1 MYFACP
7 VAPEDGTGVP
17 FCGYIMFEQ
26 NSKIVFNKRLAPE
39 IFLLALESPKVVAE
53 ARPGQFVMIRV
64 TPGIDPLLRRPFSIC
79 GTRGDDLFLI
89 LYKVVGRGTAIMS
102 QTRAGEK
109 LSVLGPLG
117 TGFDLPK
124 RDCNSVLVAGGIGVA
139 PLIFL
144 AQRTL
149 PKHSVTIVH
158 GASTASLIYPLSSI
172 FINSSTERDR
182 KDSSSILN
190 SRFHYITVT
199 DDGSSGHKGVATDV
213 VVDHLNW
220 ADQVFACGPTNMY
233 VTMSV
238 LCKNMQI
245 AKSVNEPVELHED
258 NKTKLQRCQISL
270 EMVMGCGIGSCYG
283 CSVNTKDG
291 MRTVCRD
298 GPVFELCQVLWNKIL
313 I

>member
-1 MYFACP
+1 MKQLICTISYNEEVMPDVHLISF
-7 VAPEDGTGVP
+7 
-17 FCGYIMFEQ
+17 
-26 NSKIVFNKRLAPE
+26 
-39 IFLLALESPKVVAE
+39 ESPYIANT
-53 ARPGQFVMIRV
+53 AQPGQFITISCNDV
-64 TPGIDPLLRRPFSIC
+64 LLRRPFSIHVVNSDHVSILFQKVGK
-79 GTRGDDLFLI
+79 GTTWLSKQQI
-89 LYKVVGRGTAIMS
+89 GT
-102 QTRAGEK
+102 K
-109 LSVLGPLG
+109 LDILGPLG
-117 TGFDLPK
+117 SAFKIESQSKHLL
-124 RDCNSVLVAGGIGVA
+124 LVGGGIGIA